1 MKKVKLQKLRNEM
14 KEQNIEALLIT
25 SQFNLRYITEFTGS
39 AGLALVTQEK
49 AYFVTDFRYTEQ
61 ATAQVKE
68 FEVVQAKTNLLEE
81 VAEISKSL
89 GLESVSFEQD
99 YVTFA
104 SYTQYAEKLEAELKP
119 ASGLIEKIRMIKTP
133 EEVEVLKAAAKIADD
148 AFEHICTFIKP
159 GMAEVEVSNELE
171 FFMRKQGATSSSFDI
186 IVASGSRSA
195 LPHGVASD
203 KKIEEGDMVT
213 LDFGA
218 LYNGYISDITR
229 TVAVGEP
236 SDKMKEV
243 YQIVLDSQ
251 VLALENIKPGMT
263 GIEADAIARDHI
275 KSKGYGEAFGHS
287 TGHGIGLEVHEA
299 PGLSFKSQ
307 TVLEPGMAVTVEPGI
322 YLPGIG
328 GVRIEDDI
336 LITESGNER
345 LTHSTKELR
354 ILQVTEEIK

>member
-1 MKKVKLQKLRNEM
+1 MKLVKLQKLRNEM
-14 KEQNIEALLIT
+14 EQQNIEALLIT
-25 SQFNLRYITEFTGS
+25 SQYNLRYITEFTGS
-39 AGLALVTQEK
+39 AGLALVTQKK

-61 ATAQVKE
+61 ASAQVQA

-89 GLESVSFEQD
+89 GLSSVSFEQD

-104 SYTQYAEKLEAELKP
+104 SYTQYAEKMEAELKP

-251 VLALENIKPGMT
+251 VLALQNIKPGMT

-299 PGLSFKSQ
+299 PGLSSKSK